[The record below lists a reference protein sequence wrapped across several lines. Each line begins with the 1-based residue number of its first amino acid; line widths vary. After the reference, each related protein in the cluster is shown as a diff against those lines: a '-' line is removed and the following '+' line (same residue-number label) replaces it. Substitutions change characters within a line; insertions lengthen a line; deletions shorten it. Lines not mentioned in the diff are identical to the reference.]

1 MQNKWFTF
9 IELLIV
15 ITIIWIVWI
24 FSVWSFVNF
33 YKNKEF
39 TSKINNLEIFLKKE
53 DLKVKNKEVFDYE
66 IKFEKSRSF
75 FVVYE
80 DIFEEKGLKLN
91 FKNNSQIS
99 LKANNELENILD
111 NKKIITDIYKNWRFI
126 KQIKLEK
133 NNLKIDY
140 KENTED
146 KREKLIEENKNYEFK
161 FYLENKEKLNNLIIN
176 KFDLEENLLLK
187 DISDS
192 KDKINSF
199 NNLKIINI
207 FNEKKILLDW
217 NETKEAYLFFES
229 SDGKVD
235 YLLIKI

>member
-66 IKFEKSRSF
+66 IKFEKSSSF

>member
-1 MQNKWFTF
+1 MQNKGFTF

-15 ITIIWIVWI
+15 ITIIGIVGI
-24 FSVWSFVNF
+24 FSVGSFVNF

-111 NKKIITDIYKNWRFI
+111 NKKIITDIYKNGRFI

-192 KDKINSF
+192 KEKINSF

-207 FNEKKILLDW
+207 FNEKKILLDG

>member
-39 TSKINNLEIFLKKE
+39 ISKINNLEIFLKKE
-53 DLKVKNKEVFDYE
+53 DLKVKNKEIFDYE
-66 IKFEKSRSF
+66 IKFEKSSSF